1 MSISIDK
8 VIDEISQMP
17 LEDQEMVAQ
26 IITKRLIE
34 EKREIIYQD
43 YINALHYY
51 KNKKTKNGTVDDLFN
66 NI

>member
-43 YINALHYY
+43 YMNALREY
-51 KNKKTKNGTVDDLFN
+51 KNKKTKSGTVDDLFK